1 MLINRNFFLPSYG
14 RIQFQKRHMVIAAL
28 LQSYLC
34 LMGSMFNRYL
44 NNGKILKAFDLVEIY
59 KLIRIFDTK
68 SFLKVLT
75 AVIISQTFA
84 LTVIIGFYGELNAV
98 KVTISVSSFFL
109 APFLYIAAKRFIGLN
124 VRQMLEKSG
133 IKKD

>member
-1 MLINRNFFLPSYG
+1 M
-14 RIQFQKRHMVIAAL
+14 
-28 LQSYLC
+28 
-34 LMGSMFNRYL
+34 
-44 NNGKILKAFDLVEIY
+44 VEIY

-124 VRQMLEKSG
+124 VRQMLEKNG